1 MGKEVQLTL
10 IGLQRDEEGQENIT
24 RLSVMAEYYLKK
36 DSHYILYEE
45 SQPDGRPAKN
55 TIKFKNNLLELT
67 KRGVVNSRM
76 VFEKGQEHMTDY
88 ATPFG
93 LLRLGVL
100 TREIVFRQS
109 GNFLEIE
116 AHYSLTQEGQPF
128 SHCKITINIH
138 DLV

>member
-24 RLSVMAEYYLKK
+24 RLSVRAEYYLKNG
-36 DSHYILYEE
+36 SHYILYEE
-45 SQPDGRPAKN
+45 KQPDGGLTKN
-55 TIKFKNNLLELT
+55 TIKFKDNLLELT
-67 KRGVVNSRM
+67 KRGAVNSRM
-76 VFEKGQEHMTDY
+76 VFERGREHMTDY

-100 TREIVFRQS
+100 AQEIVFCQS
-109 GNFLEIE
+109 GNFLEIQ
-116 AHYSLTQEGQPF
+116 ARYSLAQAGQPF
-128 SHCKITINIH
+128 SHCKITINIQ